1 MSTGEIL
8 VIAAAVAV
16 FILINII
23 MWSIIIA
30 KERKNAQKATETETK
45 SVPEREN
52 IKLPDTVPASA
63 TEMGFK
69 LLENTVIVHTDDRI

>member
-8 VIAAAVAV
+8 VIAAAVAL
-16 FILINII
+16 FIIINII
-23 MWSIIIA
+23 MWSIIFA
-30 KERKNAQKATETETK
+30 KERKNALKTTESETEI
-45 SVPEREN
+45 VPERKD

-63 TEMGFK
+63 AEMGFK